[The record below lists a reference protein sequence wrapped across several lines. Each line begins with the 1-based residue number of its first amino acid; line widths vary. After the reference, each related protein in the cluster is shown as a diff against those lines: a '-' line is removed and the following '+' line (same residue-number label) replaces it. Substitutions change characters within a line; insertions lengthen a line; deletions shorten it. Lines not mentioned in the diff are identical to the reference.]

1 MPVYPATMLFFFQI
15 VMIAK
20 IRINHTLGLKNR
32 SVNFVIGASDRQ
44 PDFRVEKKCCDV
56 RHDFK
61 LNFVHLYH
69 KSVSNIYC
77 VRVILFGHA
86 V

>member
-1 MPVYPATMLFFFQI
+1 
-15 VMIAK
+15 MIAK

-44 PDFRVEKKCCDV
+44 PGFRVEK